1 MNINFLS
8 KSVQSNSVNQTSF
21 KNTTKTNYQYN
32 LGKDIFVKSTNNVSF
47 GSINKTKYDSFQEDM
62 TSYFMNAEELSP
74 KEIEK
79 LIIK

>member
-32 LGKDIFVKSTNNVSF
+32 LAKDTFVKSTNNVSF
-47 GSINKTKYDSFQEDM
+47 G
-62 TSYFMNAEELSP
+62 
-74 KEIEK
+74 
-79 LIIK
+79 